1 MEPKN
6 ATFQPDLFEAN
17 EPPMMP
23 APLQK
28 EQLAKLVEALF
39 LEIAAVLAAG
49 EASDEQDHG

>member
-6 ATFQPDLFEAN
+6 ATLQPDLFEAN
-17 EPPMMP
+17 KPPMMP
-23 APLQK
+23 APSQK

>member
-1 MEPKN
+1 
-6 ATFQPDLFEAN
+6 
-17 EPPMMP
+17 MMP
-23 APLQK
+23 ALSQK

>member
-1 MEPKN
+1 MKPRS
-6 ATFQPDLFEAN
+6 ATVQPDLFDAA
-17 EPPMMP
+17 EPPVTP
-23 APLQK
+23 TPSQK